1 LQCGTNRLK
10 HFLIARKSQQAFT
23 RDDSIANADCKLAF
37 LTAGN
42 LYFPAQFILE

>member
-1 LQCGTNRLK
+1 LECGTNRLK
-10 HFLIARKSQQAFT
+10 HFVIAWKSEYAFT

-42 LYFPAQFILE
+42 LYFRAQFILE